1 MQDRLR
7 AARAT
12 IWGIEYDNDDN
23 CRGEIEIKLKV
34 ILVLLLVLFLASVAT
49 IDAKS
54 SGRSGGKSSSSYS
67 KSVSSSTRSTRSIA
81 EGAAKMTGIA
91 SVGMAAKI
99 TTKKTH
105 IDDDLFENETENE
118 TAEQSPGMDMLPAL
132 LAIGMIRLAW
142 RKRTV

>member
-1 MQDRLR
+1 M
-7 AARAT
+7 
-12 IWGIEYDNDDN
+12 
-23 CRGEIEIKLKV
+23 KLKV
-34 ILVLLLVLFLASVAT
+34 IFVLLLVLFLVSVAI

-67 KSVSSSTRSTRSIA
+67 KSVSSKATSSTSSIT
-81 EGAAKMTGIA
+81 EGAAKIVGI
-91 SVGMAAKI
+91 SSLGMAAKS
-99 TTKKTH
+99 TTKKKH

-118 TAEQSPGMDMLPAL
+118 TAQQSPGMGLLPAL